1 MNAAEEKFVSVMM
14 TTLDEKERRIF
25 LGSFSEC
32 LGHGGITELSNL
44 TGISRTTITE
54 GRKNSKEIEADPKAR
69 GAANEA
75 GTRVRASGAGRKTTT
90 ERYPG
95 IVDALNRLLDGNVI
109 GNPENPLCW
118 TTKSLRNLSDALAME
133 GIKVSYPT
141 VGVILEEMGFSL
153 QQNRKY
159 VESGEIP
166 IDRDEQFQFINDM
179 VRRFLNNGDPVI
191 SVDTKKKEVI
201 GNYKNNGAEYRK
213 KGDAVKV
220 NDHDFPDPQKGKA
233 SPYGVY
239 DIGRNEGFVNVG
251 LSADTGA
258 FAVNSIRSWWESMG
272 KDRYPNAKRIMI
284 NADGGGSNGRRNK
297 LWKTCLQEFA
307 TETGLKIYVSHFPPG
322 TSKWNKIEHRLF
334 SQISKNW
341 RGRPLETVEIIV
353 SLIGSTTT
361 KEGLKVQC
369 QVDNNTYETGIV
381 ISKEEM
387 ESLNIKPNEW
397 HGEWN
402 YLISPKKAKRTN

>member
-90 ERYPG
+90 EKYPG

-153 QQNRKY
+153 QQNRKCFFVTRQPQRLIRRLPMLY
-159 VESGEIP
+159 WNS
-166 IDRDEQFQFINDM
+166 F
-179 VRRFLNNGDPVI
+179 VRSI
-191 SVDTKKKEVI
+191 
-201 GNYKNNGAEYRK
+201 KN
-213 KGDAVKV
+213 
-220 NDHDFPDPQKGKA
+220 
-233 SPYGVY
+233 
-239 DIGRNEGFVNVG
+239 
-251 LSADTGA
+251 L
-258 FAVNSIRSWWESMG
+258 
-272 KDRYPNAKRIMI
+272 
-284 NADGGGSNGRRNK
+284 GS
-297 LWKTCLQEFA
+297 Q
-307 TETGLKIYVSHFPPG
+307 
-322 TSKWNKIEHRLF
+322 
-334 SQISKNW
+334 
-341 RGRPLETVEIIV
+341 
-353 SLIGSTTT
+353 SL
-361 KEGLKVQC
+361 
-369 QVDNNTYETGIV
+369 
-381 ISKEEM
+381 
-387 ESLNIKPNEW
+387 
-397 HGEWN
+397 
-402 YLISPKKAKRTN
+402 